1 MAKTIIVVLSIICT
15 LSAFQIFQKS
25 TSTEVTAI
33 NWPFTLC
40 GDGDWK
46 IEKLTLSAQPA
57 RNTNDDID
65 AVLLIRYR
73 LELPQMILSLQKL
86 H

>member
-1 MAKTIIVVLSIICT
+1 MAKTIIVLLSIICT

-25 TSTEVTAI
+25 ATPKVTAI
-33 NWPFTLC
+33 NWPFSPC

-46 IEKLTLSAQPA
+46 IEKLTLSGQPA

-73 LELPQMILSLQKL
+73 LELPQLILSLQKL

>member
-1 MAKTIIVVLSIICT
+1 MPKTMILLLSLICV

-25 TSTEVTAI
+25 ATKEVKAI
-33 NWPFTLC
+33 NWPFSPC
-40 GDGDWK
+40 GTGDWK

-65 AVLLIRYR
+65 VVLF
-73 LELPQMILSLQKL
+73 
-86 H
+86 